1 MKIKALILSSLLL
14 FLTCKLEAQ
23 TELKKPE
30 ASQAAEVS
38 QRIGLTDIRINYHS
52 PLTNGRKIWGELVP
66 YKEVWR
72 AGANENTSIS
82 FSTDVEIEGKSLS
95 AGTYGLHMI
104 PGEKEWTIIFSKN
117 YYAWGSF
124 FYNEKE
130 DALRVQVS
138 PKAAPMQDWLSYSF
152 LYPKAKAVT
161 IALHWEQLI
170 IPIQVD
176 INVPE
181 TVYESMRRELSNV
194 NGFFW
199 QGHNQAAAYCIQN
212 NIHLDD
218 ASAWIEKSISIQKNF
233 TNLTT
238 KAKLLEV
245 QGKSQEADAL
255 RKEALTMADEAQI
268 NAYGYA
274 LIAQS
279 KLAEATELF
288 RLNVK
293 RYPASWNV
301 YDSLGEAL
309 DMAGDKKGA
318 INNYK
323 TALSKAPD
331 AQKKRIG
338 DILKKLEGKS

>member
-1 MKIKALILSSLLL
+1 MKIKALILSSVLLM
-14 FLTCKLEAQ
+14 LTYKSEAQ

-66 YKEVWR
+66 YNEVWR

-82 FSTDVEIEGKSLS
+82 FSTDVEIEGKALS
-95 AGTYGLHMI
+95 AGNYGLHMI
-104 PGEKEWTIIFSKN
+104 PGEKEWTVIFSKN

-124 FYNEKE
+124 FYIEKD

-138 PKAAPMQDWLSYSF
+138 PKAAPMQDWLSYTF
-152 LYPKAKAVT
+152 LNPKAKSVT
-161 IALHWEQLI
+161 IALHWEQLL

-176 INVPE
+176 VNVPE

-212 NIHLDD
+212 NIHLDM
-218 ASAWIEKSISIQKNF
+218 ASQWIEKSISIQKNF

-238 KAKLLEV
+238 KAKLVEA
-245 QGKSQEADAL
+245 QGKTQEADAL
-255 RKEALTMADEAQI
+255 RKEALKMADEAQI

-274 LIAQS
+274 LLAQN
-279 KLAEATELF
+279 KLVEATDIF

-293 RYPASWNV
+293 RYPESWNV

-309 DMAGDKKGA
+309 EMAGDKKGA
-318 INNYK
+318 LSNYK